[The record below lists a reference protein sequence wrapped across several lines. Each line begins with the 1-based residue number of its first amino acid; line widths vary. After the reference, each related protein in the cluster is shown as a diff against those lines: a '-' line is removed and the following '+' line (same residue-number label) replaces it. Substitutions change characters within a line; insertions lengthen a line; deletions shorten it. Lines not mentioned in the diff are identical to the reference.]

1 VSIAGHLHSDP
12 AAFSYEAQ
20 KLGKDELLGN
30 SLAGPASSSGPGA
43 YVGHFTA
50 ATRLSLGSLGE
61 VSRAFAAFTYSA
73 LGSKYPRAKIAR
85 MKPALE
91 SASLRIVPLA
101 IPNPSWAMVANM
113 AATAAAII
121 NDKMGMTTRPMQ
133 AP

>member
-1 VSIAGHLHSDP
+1 MSIAGPLHSDP

-61 VSRAFAAFTYSA
+61 VSRAFAAFTYTE
-73 LGSKYPRAKIAR
+73 GQDTKNETRAGKR
-85 MKPALE
+85 
-91 SASLRIVPLA
+91 VPTDC
-101 IPNPSWAMVANM
+101 
-113 AATAAAII
+113 AAG
-121 NDKMGMTTRPMQ
+121 DP
-133 AP
+133 